1 MFFKRI
7 EFFILLYFL
16 IRLYG
21 ITDPPLEVAH
31 HWRQVTGLMVARNF
45 LEVDNNIFF
54 PRVDENNG
62 GVITLGKRE
71 GCGERRIR
79 HCLWALSEAKAQPP
93 SIPPNRSEGIFIPTR
108 AKRGARPKYLNYSH

>member
-54 PRVDENNG
+54 SESR
-62 GVITLGKRE
+62 RE
-71 GCGERRIR
+71 
-79 HCLWALSEAKAQPP
+79 
-93 SIPPNRSEGIFIPTR
+93 
-108 AKRGARPKYLNYSH
+108 